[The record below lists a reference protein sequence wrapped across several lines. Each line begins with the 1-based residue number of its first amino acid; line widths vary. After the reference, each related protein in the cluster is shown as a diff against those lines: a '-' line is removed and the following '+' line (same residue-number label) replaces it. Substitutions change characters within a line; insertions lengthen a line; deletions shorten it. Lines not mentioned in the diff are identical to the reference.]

1 MYDKNLSVEEI
12 ILQELASYD
21 LTLGDLT
28 DEQIAHFK
36 EEISI
41 WQSGGG
47 VLDGV
52 ASEVSFIR
60 INKMAQE
67 IAKSRELD
75 NE

>member
-12 ILQELASYD
+12 ILQELAAYE

-28 DEQIAHFK
+28 DEQIAQFK
-36 EEISI
+36 EEIII

-52 ASEVSFIR
+52 ASELSFIR

-67 IAKSRELD
+67 IAKSRKLD

>member
-28 DEQIAHFK
+28 DEQIAQFK

>member
-28 DEQIAHFK
+28 DEQIAQFK

-60 INKMAQE
+60 INKMEQE